1 MPNDKEIKPNRE
13 PGLCV
18 IRDDDQDW
26 GGPGHDEIPTEKKSK
41 TKKET
46 VQDEPMN
53 WPFNRYR
60 L

>member
-1 MPNDKEIKPNRE
+1 MPEEKEIDSKRE

-53 WPFNRYR
+53 WPWR
-60 L
+60 

>member
-1 MPNDKEIKPNRE
+1 MPEEKEIDSKRE

-26 GGPGHDEIPTEKKSK
+26 GGAGHDEIPTEKKLK
-41 TKKET
+41 QKKNQFRT
-46 VQDEPMN
+46 N
-53 WPFNRYR
+53 